1 MRKEQGLKTIL
12 AARNHQALRRRALKT
27 SVILTRKPLRGLR
40 NTSMIAVCDP
50 KMASVH
56 LGCSVLRQME
66 M

>member
-12 AARNHQALRRRALKT
+12 AARICQALRRQSIKS
-27 SVILTRKPLRGLR
+27 SVILTGKPLRGLR

-56 LGCSVLRQME
+56 LGCSVVRQIE